1 VLISIKNVPIMKIMS
16 VGSFNVP
23 GTQFK
28 IFNWT
33 GVDWTLGNVGAQWI
47 WAVVFIPALA
57 LALGVL
63 SCGSRVFEVV

>member
-1 VLISIKNVPIMKIMS
+1 MKIMS